1 MSEQVH
7 SFASPGPA
15 GLGALAVATF
25 GFGAVFLGKVG
36 LGGLPLLAAWLIGG
50 GIVQYTTAVIELKD
64 RNITGGNVFLFFS
77 AFFMF
82 GAALSVIAKFFMH
95 QYGMTPLTYVE
106 GWCWMAGA
114 GFLTIVTPAYLKGPK
129 TLFFI
134 VVFLDIALWIIAG
147 LDLGIFPAGLKPVV
161 GYLLIGSG
169 VLALYT
175 AGAVVNNTAFGRT
188 VMPLPAP
195 FSETLPLK
203 TEALSSQPTN

>member
-1 MSEQVH
+1 MAEQTH

-36 LGGLPLLAAWLIGG
+36 LGGLPLLAAWLVGG

-64 RNITGGNVFLFFS
+64 HNLTGGNVFLFFS

-82 GAALSVIAKFFMH
+82 GASLSVIAKFFMLH
-95 QYGMTPLTYVE
+95 FGIAPLTYVE
-106 GWCWMAGA
+106 GWCWLAGA

-129 TLFFI
+129 TLFGI
-134 VVFLDIALWIIAG
+134 VVLIDIALWLITG
-147 LDLGIFPAGLKPVV
+147 LDLGILGAGFKPIVA
-161 GYLLIGSG
+161 YLLIASG

-175 AGAVVNNTAFGRT
+175 AGAVVNNTVFGRT
-188 VMPLPAP
+188 IIPLPGP
-195 FSETLPLK
+195 FSK
-203 TEALSSQPTN
+203 

>member
-1 MSEQVH
+1 MAEQVH

-36 LGGLPLLAAWLIGG
+36 PGGLPLLAAWLVGG

-64 RNITGGNVFLFFS
+64 HNITGGNVFLFFS

-82 GAALSVIAKFFMH
+82 GAALSVIAKFLMLHF
-95 QYGMTPLTYVE
+95 GISPLSYVE

-134 VVFLDIALWIIAG
+134 VVFLDIALWLIAG
-147 LDLGIFPAGLKPVV
+147 MDLKIFPAGLKPAV

-169 VLALYT
+169 VLAIYT
-175 AGAVVNNTAFGRT
+175 AGAVVNNTVFGRT
-188 VMPLPAP
+188 VLPLPVP
-195 FSETLPLK
+195 FSESSIK
-203 TEALSSQPTN
+203 AEALSSQPN